1 MIWQSRKG
9 KSSMTGKGGL
19 DRVLGVFNETFG
31 LGRAAAISAIL
42 LIVFGVGFAV
52 FWFFHSAPPHT
63 ITITSGP
70 EGSSFQKAAEKYQE
84 ILARSGVTL
93 KILPSEGSLENLQR
107 LADHSMRVDI
117 GFVQGG
123 LTNGMKTDK
132 LVSLGSVAYVPL
144 LIFYRSATPMNLLSE
159 LNGKRLAIGPVGS
172 GTRSLA
178 SALLDV
184 NEIEAGGA
192 TELLDLD
199 AAAATKALLASN
211 VDAVFLMGDSAST
224 DNMRDLLHAADIQL
238 FDFVQA
244 DGYTRRIHYLNKLV
258 LPEGVIDFGKN
269 VPAHDVHL
277 VAPTVELIA
286 RAKLHPALIDLLL
299 EAAREVHGSATMLQ
313 NRGEFPAPLEVD
325 IRISDEARRYY
336 ASGKSFLYRSLP
348 FWLASRVNR
357 VLVAFVPML
366 FVLIPGLRLIPTVYR
381 WQIRLRIYRWYRA
394 LLELE
399 REVVAQSSSED
410 KEKILQRLDHIEMAV
425 NRMKVPASFA
435 DQFYGL
441 RGHIAFVR
449 DNLTGGTAA

>member
-1 MIWQSRKG
+1 
-9 KSSMTGKGGL
+9 
-19 DRVLGVFNETFG
+19 LGVFNEAFG

-42 LIVFGVGFAV
+42 LICFGVGFAV

-63 ITITSGP
+63 ITMTGGP
-70 EGSSFQKAAEKYQE
+70 EGSSFQKAAEKYRD
-84 ILARSGVTL
+84 ILARSGVTV
-93 KILPSEGSLENLQR
+93 KILPSAGSLENLQR
-107 LADHSMRVDI
+107 LGNRSAHVDI

-123 LTNGMKTDK
+123 LTNGMKTDD

-144 LIFYRSATPMNLLSE
+144 LVFYRSATPMNLLSE

-178 SALLDV
+178 TALLEA
-184 NEIEAGGA
+184 NGIQAGGA

-199 AAAATKALLASN
+199 AAAATKALLDGN

-224 DNMRDLLHAADIQL
+224 QNMRQLLHTPDVQL

-286 RAKLHPALIDLLL
+286 RAKLHPALSDLLL
-299 EAAREVHGSATMLQ
+299 EAAREVHGNATMLQ
-313 NRGEFPAPLEVD
+313 RRGEFPAPLEVD
-325 IRISDEARRYY
+325 IRLSDEARRYY

-357 VLVAFVPML
+357 ILVAFVPMM
-366 FVLIPGLRLIPTVYR
+366 FVLIPGLRLIPMVFR

-394 LLELE
+394 LLALE
-399 REVVAQSSSED
+399 REVLAHSSSKDSE
-410 KEKILQRLDHIEMAV
+410 EFLRRLDHIETAV

-435 DQFYGL
+435 DQFYAL
-441 RGHIAFVR
+441 RGHIIFVR
-449 DNLTGGTAA
+449 DSLMGRTST